1 MAPQEARRRGA
12 APVAEEPRR
21 AAEVA
26 AVPPAPL
33 VGPSPPREAPAA
45 LPTQLAPM
53 DVLLPSR
60 QAPAASES
68 DRREAREAE
77 ELRRERAEAEARR
90 REAERAAPPDKKES
104 GAVVQALMLLRRRY
118 KDSDPAGLLACLQ
131 TLKAYISNLA
141 KSPLDP
147 KFQRINCDNKGF
159 QSRVAPFDG
168 ARAVLEAC
176 GFQPEGGALVVSE
189 TFTKSKGPK
198 LWDALAKIDVLID
211 QLSRAT

>member
-131 TLKAYISNLA
+131 TLKAIRALTRPCIPEPWRRESSA
-141 KSPLDP
+141 DP
-147 KFQRINCDNKGF
+147 RNPRGPPK
-159 QSRVAPFDG
+159 
-168 ARAVLEAC
+168 
-176 GFQPEGGALVVSE
+176 VVVHL
-189 TFTKSKGPK
+189 FCP
-198 LWDALAKIDVLID
+198 
-211 QLSRAT
+211 